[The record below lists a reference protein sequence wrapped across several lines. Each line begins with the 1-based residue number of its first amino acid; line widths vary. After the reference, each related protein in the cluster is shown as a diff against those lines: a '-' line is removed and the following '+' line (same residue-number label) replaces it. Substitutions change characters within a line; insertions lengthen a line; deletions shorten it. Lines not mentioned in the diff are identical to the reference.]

1 MERIDVLTT
10 YSCPKLNVD
19 RGCSSEMIIEKRSH
33 SRTGEEDVCE
43 LFDISKI
50 LVRISTDKSA
60 IAGNLYDIGEG
71 GIAVCMP
78 TKFAVDSII
87 RVTFLLGRK
96 VITSRAMVRHFT
108 KIGDQYVAGIVFI
121 GLESEY
127 AEYINGNVCII
138 TILNKIDRSVGSK
151 SIDLFI
157 NQKQY

>member
-1 MERIDVLTT
+1 MF
-10 YSCPKLNVD
+10 
-19 RGCSSEMIIEKRSH
+19 IEKRFH

-50 LVRISTDKSA
+50 LVRISTDKLA

-71 GIAVCMP
+71 GIAVSMP
-78 TKFAVDSII
+78 KKFAVDSII

-96 VITSRAMVRHFT
+96 VVTSRAMVRHFT
-108 KIGDQYVAGIVFI
+108 KIGDQYVSGIVFI
-121 GLESEY
+121 GLENEY

-138 TILNKIDRSVGSK
+138 TILNKIDSNFCSK
-151 SIDLFI
+151 SIDFFT

>member
-1 MERIDVLTT
+1 MF
-10 YSCPKLNVD
+10 
-19 RGCSSEMIIEKRSH
+19 IEKRFH

-50 LVRISTDKSA
+50 LVRISTDKSV

-71 GIAVCMP
+71 GIAVCMS

-96 VITSRAMVRHFT
+96 IITSRAMIKHFT
-108 KIGDQYVAGIVFI
+108 KIGDQYVAGIVFV
-121 GLESEY
+121 GLENEY

-138 TILNKIDRSVGSK
+138 TLLNKIDVNLCPI
-151 SIDLFI
+151 SIDYFN